1 MPFQSPLM
9 VELARIE
16 QDAAEK
22 TQQLLD
28 NQDAFF
34 RGHALVDLL
43 KAHGAPDETSLN
55 VVFYGTTERPGFI
68 IYADNIR
75 DNPEAVF
82 HAIQDSRAPY
92 QIGAGYSDDV
102 RRLRVE
108 GYEGVEIALPAA
120 LFPTLKLVEQ
130 AAS

>member
-9 VELARIE
+9 AELARIE
-16 QDAAEK
+16 QEAARN

-28 NQDAFF
+28 NQDAFL

-43 KAHGAPDETSLN
+43 KAHGAPDDTELTVGYLS
-55 VVFYGTTERPGFI
+55 GTESPNFV
-68 IYADNIR
+68 IYATNPR
-75 DNPEAVF
+75 ENPEAVF
-82 HAIQDSRAPY
+82 HAVQDSRAPY

-102 RRLRVE
+102 RRIRVE
-108 GYEGVEIALPAA
+108 GYEGCCIALPAA